1 MTVRHRG
8 ERGQTIMV
16 MALSFALFLI
26 GLVALVGDA
35 AHLYVWAGRAQAAA
49 QNAAQAGANT
59 VNSRY
64 LYGGGGDLVDRGPSA
79 GLMAFE
85 RACVAIGA
93 ETAGLTAAVARGV
106 DGGGS
111 PSPADRVRCAS
122 NGCSV
127 FALVEKTVHLPIPLL
142 GDRVVVRG
150 RYYAAPVVGALRASA
165 GACQPGAWLPA
176 APPALP

>member
-1 MTVRHRG
+1 MTVRHCG

-35 AHLYVWAGRAQAAA
+35 ASLYVWAGRVQAAA

-85 RACVAIGA
+85 RACVEIGA
-93 ETAGLTAAVARGV
+93 ETAALTTADARGWS
-106 DGGGS
+106 GGS
-111 PSPADRVRCAS
+111 RPRGDRVRCVS

-127 FALVEKTVHLPIPLL
+127 FALVEKAVRLPIPLL

-150 RYYAAPVVGALRASA
+150 RYYAAPVVGALRATA
-165 GACQPGAWLPA
+165 GACRPGAWLPA
-176 APPALP
+176 APPDLP